1 GVLFCAACCPDFPF
15 VFAFGGERDGLR
27 VWDVSKISAVNEVFG
42 NRERLIL

>member
-15 VFAFGGERDGLR
+15 VFAFGGEREGLR
-27 VWDVSKISAVNEVFG
+27 VWDISTISAVNEVFG